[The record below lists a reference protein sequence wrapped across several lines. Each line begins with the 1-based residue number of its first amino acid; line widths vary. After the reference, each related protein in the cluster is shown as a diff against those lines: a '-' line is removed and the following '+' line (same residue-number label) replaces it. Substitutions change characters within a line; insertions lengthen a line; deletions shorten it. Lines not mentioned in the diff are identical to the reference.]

1 MALLLQKFAR
11 FQKQT
16 PPLRHDSQEE
26 LALSASLQDFRSQIS
41 KLVTQLGFSLGNPS
55 PPNLSLSWINK
66 CFGLLPAA
74 HKAFANLAVD
84 IDYPISKWSSDS
96 IEGYLNYC
104 LGLLQL
110 FNVISSSLSHIG
122 QSRLSLSFGLIKLKK
137 SASSAKDHLKGI
149 EIGSGKNHNKIT
161 HNLEGGFSSG
171 SEKSKDFSGKE
182 RVLGEAIS
190 ELRSVGFWVC
200 GIVLSAVAGDA
211 GSYMEI
217 RKKSCVFPGSRSV
230 LLPLDS
236 KIGEKLP
243 VLKEVKEIN
252 DAVGDLLAASDS
264 EDAAKDDAAL
274 ELQKK
279 VDSFQKGLDDLSKEV
294 DDMFNKVMTQRNEL
308 IDCFRFRDRSPRKK
322 SVA

>member
-1 MALLLQKFAR
+1 MVKGHNSLTSCVSACCSHPQHDNAPIDFRVPEQPSKSLFCPRSYDPASVPSMPVIACPSQMDKRQLAHHIGSVWEI
-11 FQKQT
+11 
-16 PPLRHDSQEE
+16 PPLRTFLCPGSTS
-26 LALSASLQDFRSQIS
+26 ALGCYRLPTRRLRIWLLISIIRS
-41 KLVTQLGFSLGNPS
+41 F
-55 PPNLSLSWINK
+55 
-66 CFGLLPAA
+66 
-74 HKAFANLAVD
+74 
-84 IDYPISKWSSDS
+84 
-96 IEGYLNYC
+96 
-104 LGLLQL
+104 
-110 FNVISSSLSHIG
+110 
-122 QSRLSLSFGLIKLKK
+122 KK
-137 SASSAKDHLKGI
+137 SASSAKNHLKGI

-182 RVLGEAIS
+182 RVLGEAIN

-217 RKKSCVFPGSRSV
+217 RKKSCGSPGSRSV
-230 LLPLDS
+230 LLPVDS

-243 VLKEVKEIN
+243 VLKEVNEIN

-264 EDAAKDDAAL
+264 EDAAKDDAAM